1 MKSALTMGTVGT
13 FNYTAPEM
21 MRSPNYDEK
30 VGPLAA
36 WGGVWQS
43 ARVDSGEFWRHV
55 VLLYTVNSL
64 WYTVCCRID
73 LGKNYWTRL

>member
-36 WGGVWQS
+36 GGGFWQS
-43 ARVDSGEFWRHV
+43 FWSILVSFGAMSCCYVD
-55 VLLYTVNSL
+55 
-64 WYTVCCRID
+64 C
-73 LGKNYWTRL
+73 K